1 MDWVMCLLPFAVCFV
16 GFLAVAK
23 VTKTKKKKWILAAAG
38 VVLFLAAAFG
48 SLAVYRNQ
56 KITKPIRDSEL
67 LAVAELRLDAFLGD
81 AELNDFQT
89 DRLTELY
96 GALGHY
102 LNSLVY
108 LPCIN
113 QDTFD
118 AGTQDVILQ
127 FGTEEEVKLWLA
139 FYPDRRI
146 CLVNGKKAY
155 VFPGGTAAYQ
165 KIEAILASDSVQTT
179 VTITALDA
187 ANDQLTASDAEGK
200 EYVIHGISEKLRT
213 RDEEQVNVKALSAG
227 DTLTVLSDGAA
238 LLSAPS
244 QFAHIYKIYWEK

>member
-16 GFLAVAK
+16 GFLAAAK
-23 VTKTKKKKWILAAAG
+23 VTKKKKWILAAAG

-118 AGTQDVILQ
+118 AGTQDVILR

-179 VTITALDA
+179 VTHYAF
-187 ANDQLTASDAEGK
+187 
-200 EYVIHGISEKLRT
+200 H
-213 RDEEQVNVKALSAG
+213 
-227 DTLTVLSDGAA
+227 
-238 LLSAPS
+238 
-244 QFAHIYKIYWEK
+244 

>member
-16 GFLAVAK
+16 GFLAAAK
-23 VTKTKKKKWILAAAG
+23 VTKKKKRILAAAG

-67 LAVAELRLDAFLGD
+67 LAVSELRLDAFLGD

-127 FGTEEEVKLWLA
+127 FGTEKEVKLWLA

-213 RDEEQVNVKALSAG
+213 RDEEQVDVKALSAG

>member
-1 MDWVMCLLPFAVCFV
+1 MDGVMCLLPFAVCFV
-16 GFLAVAK
+16 GFLAAAK
-23 VTKTKKKKWILAAAG
+23 VTKKKKRILAAAG

-127 FGTEEEVKLWLA
+127 FGTEEEVKLW
-139 FYPDRRI
+139 
-146 CLVNGKKAY
+146 
-155 VFPGGTAAYQ
+155 
-165 KIEAILASDSVQTT
+165 
-179 VTITALDA
+179 
-187 ANDQLTASDAEGK
+187 
-200 EYVIHGISEKLRT
+200 
-213 RDEEQVNVKALSAG
+213 AG
-227 DTLTVLSDGAA
+227 VLSRPPDLPREREKGLCFSRWNGRLPEDRSDPGLGQRTDHCDHHGTGCGKRPADGFGCRGKRVCDPRHLRKAA
-238 LLSAPS
+238 DAGRRAGGRQGAFGRRYADRAFGWRGSAECPQS
-244 QFAHIYKIYWEK
+244 VCAYL

>member
-16 GFLAVAK
+16 GFLAAAK
-23 VTKTKKKKWILAAAG
+23 VTKKKKRILAAAG

-127 FGTEEEVKLWLA
+127 FGTEKEVKLWLA

-165 KIEAILASDSVQTT
+165 KIEADPLASDSVQTT

-187 ANDQLTASDAEGK
+187 GKRPADGFRCRGKRLGDPRYLRKAADAGRRAGGRQGAFGRR
-200 EYVIHGISEKLRT
+200 YADRSFGWRGSSERPQSVCAYL
-213 RDEEQVNVKALSAG
+213 
-227 DTLTVLSDGAA
+227 
-238 LLSAPS
+238 
-244 QFAHIYKIYWEK
+244 

>member
-1 MDWVMCLLPFAVCFV
+1 M
-16 GFLAVAK
+16 
-23 VTKTKKKKWILAAAG
+23 
-38 VVLFLAAAFG
+38 
-48 SLAVYRNQ
+48 
-56 KITKPIRDSEL
+56 
-67 LAVAELRLDAFLGD
+67 
-81 AELNDFQT
+81 
-89 DRLTELY
+89 
-96 GALGHY
+96 
-102 LNSLVY
+102 
-108 LPCIN
+108 
-113 QDTFD
+113 
-118 AGTQDVILQ
+118 ILQ

-187 ANDQLTASDAEGK
+187 ANDQLTVSDAEGK

-213 RDEEQVNVKALSAG
+213 RDEKQVGVKALSAG
-227 DTLTVLSDGAA
+227 DTLIVLSDGAA

>member
-16 GFLAVAK
+16 GFLAAAK
-23 VTKTKKKKWILAAAG
+23 VTKKKKRILAAAG

-118 AGTQDVILQ
+118 AGTQDVILR

-146 CLVNGKKAY
+146 CLVNGKKPMFSRWNGRLPEDRSDPGLGQRTDHCDHHGTGCGKRPADGFGCRGKRVCDPRHLRKAADAGRKAGGRQGAFGRRYADRSFGWRGSAERSQSVCAY
-155 VFPGGTAAYQ
+155 
-165 KIEAILASDSVQTT
+165 L
-179 VTITALDA
+179 
-187 ANDQLTASDAEGK
+187 
-200 EYVIHGISEKLRT
+200 
-213 RDEEQVNVKALSAG
+213 
-227 DTLTVLSDGAA
+227 
-238 LLSAPS
+238 
-244 QFAHIYKIYWEK
+244 

>member
-1 MDWVMCLLPFAVCFV
+1 MKKHS
-16 GFLAVAK
+16 FLAVL
-23 VTKTKKKKWILAAAG
+23 VLG
-38 VVLFLAAAFG
+38 LFLAAAFG

-118 AGTQDVILQ
+118 AGTQDVILR
-127 FGTEEEVKLWLA
+127 FGTEEEVKLWLV

-146 CLVNGKKAY
+146 CLV
-155 VFPGGTAAYQ
+155 
-165 KIEAILASDSVQTT
+165 
-179 VTITALDA
+179 
-187 ANDQLTASDAEGK
+187 NDQLTASDAEGK
-200 EYVIHGISEKLRT
+200 EYVIYGISEKLRT
-213 RDEEQVNVKALSAG
+213 RDEEQVDVKALSAG